1 MLKNIFLALALA
13 LALLCACRD
22 TPREPVFH
30 AQGNP
35 DALSAWNVL
44 SVDGQKLQLSSR
56 VMPYDLNSALFSDY
70 AHKLRTVWVPEGQIV
85 SYREDDV
92 LEFPVGTIISK
103 TFYYPRNG
111 DTDAVL
117 KTDDQ
122 TAQRLNARFDLSA
135 VRLIETRL
143 LVRRTEGWAVFP
155 YVWNAAQTDA
165 KLKRIGD
172 IIALE
177 ISGADMDMAQFSYV
191 VPNVNQCSGCHAVNA
206 TTREIHPIGPKA
218 RHLNKDYAY
227 KDGVQNQLSVWQAR
241 GILGPI
247 SILGDPP
254 KNVDW
259 TDSDETVEARARAY
273 LDINC
278 AHCHNP
284 VGPADTSG
292 LNLEPNAPHGPALGL
307 CKLPIAAGTGT
318 GGRDFDIVPGQ
329 PEHSIFIYRLASLN
343 PAEMM
348 PELGRS
354 LRHDEGVDLITQW
367 IAQMEGRCD
376 RG

>member
-1 MLKNIFLALALA
+1 MT
-13 LALLCACRD
+13 ALLCACSK
-22 TPREPVFH
+22 TPSEPVFH

-35 DALSAWNVL
+35 EILSEWNIL
-44 SVDGQKLQLSSR
+44 SVDGKDLRLSGR
-56 VMPYDLNSALFSDY
+56 VVPYDLNSALFSDY
-70 AHKLRTVWVPEGQIV
+70 AHKLRTVWVPDGQMAE
-85 SYREDDV
+85 YNDTETFA
-92 LEFPVGTIISK
+92 FPVGTIISK
-103 TFYYPRNG
+103 TFYYPRDG

-117 KTDDQ
+117 KTDDN
-122 TAQRLNARFDLSA
+122 TAQRLNGRFDLSE

-143 LVRRTEGWAVFP
+143 LVRREAGWAVFP
-155 YVWNAAQTDA
+155 YVWNAAQTEA

-172 IIALE
+172 IIPLE
-177 ISGADMDMAQFSYV
+177 ISGEDMDTAQFSYI
-191 VPNVNQCSGCHAVNA
+191 VPNVNQCSGCHATNA
-206 TTREIHPIGPKA
+206 TTREILPIGPKA
-218 RHLNKDYAY
+218 RHLNKDYDYDSAS
-227 KDGVQNQLSVWQAR
+227 QNQLSAWQSL

-247 SILGDPP
+247 SILGDAP
-254 KNVDW
+254 KNADW
-259 TDSDETVEARARAY
+259 TDSAQTAAARARAY

-292 LNLEPNAPHGPALGL
+292 LNLEPDAPHGPALGI

-318 GGRDFDIVPGQ
+318 GGRDFDIVPGK
-329 PEHSIFIYRLASLN
+329 PEQSIFTYRMASTN

-354 LRHDEGVDLITQW
+354 LRHDEGVDLVTQW
-367 IAQMEGRCD
+367 IAQMDGRCD